1 MNQVPVGFSHR
12 DRSVQEEAWVQ
23 AGVLE
28 LPVVP
33 DGTVIEGGTIIVL
46 AAHPDDEALG
56 AAALL
61 SRADEWNCQVSV
73 LLFSAGEN
81 SHPDSPTHS
90 REILKSIR
98 IEEFDR
104 ALSILNE
111 AHSSRFL
118 ALPDGQLPEYTDQIQ
133 DAIRQE
139 IARSLGPVT
148 LIAPYSLDGHCDHE
162 AVGASALEVG
172 RSSHAVVL
180 EYPIWFWHWAAPTDS
195 RWRSW
200 NVLPDPRGLDR
211 NALLACYQ
219 SQTRPL
225 SDHCGDEA
233 ILTSAHLE
241 HFARGRDTFVITNFR
256 STWTGTGEDGIG
268 PAVNDACTASTV
280 FDDVHQERSD
290 PWRVWESK
298 YEIDKRETLV
308 AQLPSNSFSHILE
321 IGCSVGALTR
331 DLVACSAKVTAVD
344 ASCEALKTAKHL
356 LRAPTTIDFVHATVP
371 FEWPEGHFDCVVLSE
386 TGFYLTHSQ
395 LLRTLERIDGATPS
409 RFVLVLCHW
418 KGEIKDWPL
427 SADEVHDACLSYW
440 NRPRIEF
447 RTEAEYRLDIV
458 TVDKDA
464 EAQPERATR

>member
-1 MNQVPVGFSHR
+1 M
-12 DRSVQEEAWVQ
+12 Q
-23 AGVLE
+23 AGVLD

-33 DGTVIEGGTIIVL
+33 DGTVTEGGSIIVL

-61 SRADEWNCQVSV
+61 SRADEWNCQVTV

-90 REILKSIR
+90 REQLKSMR
-98 IEEFDR
+98 IKEFDR
-104 ALSILNE
+104 ALSTLSE

-139 IARSLGPVT
+139 ITRSLGPVT
-148 LIAPYSLDGHCDHE
+148 LIAPYSQDGHCDHE
-162 AVGASALEVG
+162 AVGASALDVG

-180 EYPIWFWHWAAPTDS
+180 EYPIWFWHWAAPTDP
-195 RWRSW
+195 RWHSW
-200 NVLPDPRGLDR
+200 KVLPDPRDLDR
-211 NALLACYQ
+211 KALLACYQ

-256 STWTGTGEDGIG
+256 SGSTDTGEDGKGLAI
-268 PAVNDACTASTV
+268 NDACTASTV
-280 FDDVHQERSD
+280 FDDVHQTRTD
-290 PWRVWESK
+290 PWTVWESK
-298 YEIDKRETLV
+298 YEIAKRETLV
-308 AQLPSNSFSHILE
+308 THLPSRSFSHILE

-331 DLVACSAKVTAVD
+331 DLVDCGTKVTAVD
-344 ASCEALKTAKHL
+344 ASCEALKTAQRL
-356 LRAPTTIDFVHATVP
+356 QLRVPTKVEFVHATVP
-371 FEWPEGHFDCVVLSE
+371 FTWPEGHFDCVVLSE
-386 TGFYLTHSQ
+386 TGFYLTRSQ
-395 LLRTLERIDGATPS
+395 LQRTLERIDGSTPS

-418 KGEIKDWPL
+418 KGEIRDWPL
-427 SADEVHDACLSYW
+427 NADEVHDVCLSHWTRY
-440 NRPRIEF
+440 
-447 RTEAEYRLDIV
+447 RTEFHTDAEYRLDIV